1 MLFEYGK
8 NDWMIKDIK
17 KILIFID
24 TLNRINYRFQLILL
38 LRWVISWTFT
48 ILTNRSCY
56 PIVKRCYN
64 DESKWWDKRNL
75 EH

>member
-38 LRWVISWTFT
+38 LRWVISWRSFT
-48 ILTNRSCY
+48 ILTNRSYY
-56 PIVKRCYN
+56 PIRKGGIMTRGN
-64 DESKWWDKRNL
+64 DETNVI
-75 EH
+75 